1 MKNINVAKLNDAEV
15 RLLNNCLCIAIEQET
30 LGDGSGISEKQ
41 AKLGRRIID
50 LSTKLKIDTGWNRND
65 VKGKKQIQYERQLK
79 IKEINLRNKNG
90 ENI

>member
-1 MKNINVAKLNDAEV
+1 MNHIVTKLTNAETK
-15 RLLNNCLCIAIEQET
+15 LLKDCLCLAIEYET
-30 LGDGSGISEKQ
+30 SGDGTGMSEKQ

-90 ENI
+90 ENK